1 MNGDNKNTQNLSLKN
16 NSKSKQTEQNSPKN
30 QQNHPNKRQES
41 TRTKQFEVQLIESVQ
56 KNFEL

>member
-16 NSKSKQTEQNSPKN
+16 NSKSKQTEQNSPK
-30 QQNHPNKRQES
+30 RQES
-41 TRTKQFEVQLIESVQ
+41 TRTKQFEVQLIESVP

>member
-16 NSKSKQTEQNSPKN
+16 NSKSKQTEHNSPKN

-41 TRTKQFEVQLIESVQ
+41 TRTKQFEVQLIESVP